1 MSQTNRHDDES
12 TLTLRERIKM
22 EAEDHDAPT
31 MRLPGTF
38 QSPTAFRLRMEK
50 GSGPIPRLT
59 LPALPVYL
67 VLTSF
72 IVWWCWFGMQYR
84 KAHIDDTSSKALLV
98 FFVVLVVPLFLVLVF
113 KDMRECVRM
122 YPVLRRMA
130 GMRPGAFLVMKEG
143 DPSLFVPTLFY
154 ARTGWIGQVIFEETD
169 EDTDPST
176 RLVARIQ
183 DHQDCLEV
191 RTKTKREKKR
201 GKAKQEAI
209 LLPESEFTRKF
220 AVSGGNAEFA
230 RRFLDPKV
238 TDTIMRLA
246 KLGDVRVHVD
256 GHTVRVE
263 VGRNFLPGHWEVNR
277 NLLSGGYWE
286 TGLLRF
292 LEDAETVVE
301 SVLAKG

>member
-1 MSQTNRHDDES
+1 MVE
-12 TLTLRERIKM
+12 
-22 EAEDHDAPT
+22 EDRDAT
-31 MRLPGTF
+31 TIRLPRAF
-38 QSPTAFRLRMEK
+38 QSPVAFRVKMEQ

-84 KAHIDDTSSKALLV
+84 KAHIDDTSSKELLV
-98 FFVVLVVPLFLVLVF
+98 FFVVLVVPLLLVLVF
-113 KDMRECVRM
+113 KDLRECVRM
-122 YPVLRRMA
+122 YPVLKRMA
-130 GMRPGAFLVMKEG
+130 GMRPGAFLVMNEG

-154 ARTGWIGQVIFEETD
+154 ARAGWIGQVVFEETD
-169 EDTDPST
+169 DGTDPST
-176 RLVARIQ
+176 QLVARIQ
-183 DHQDCLEV
+183 DPQDWLEV
-191 RTKTKREKKR
+191 RMKSKREKKR
-201 GKAKQEAI
+201 GKAEQEAI
-209 LLPESEFTRKF
+209 LLPESEFTRTF
-220 AVSGGNAEFA
+220 AVSGANEEFA

-238 TDTIMRLA
+238 TDTIMRIA

-263 VGRNFLPGHWEVNR
+263 VSKNFLPGRLEVNR

-286 TGLLRF
+286 TGLRRF

-301 SVLAKG
+301 SVSAKG